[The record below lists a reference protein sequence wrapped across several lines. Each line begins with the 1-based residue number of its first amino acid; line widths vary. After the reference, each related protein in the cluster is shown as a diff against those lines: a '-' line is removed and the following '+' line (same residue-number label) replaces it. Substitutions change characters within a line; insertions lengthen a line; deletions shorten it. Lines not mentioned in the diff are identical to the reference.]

1 MSKSYDEIRKK
12 IVDGDVVVMTAQEF
26 KEYVKA
32 NGVKKAAKDVDIVT
46 TGTFGAM
53 CSSGAYFNF
62 GHSDPPM
69 KMQKVWMDGIPAYA
83 GLAAVDAYLG
93 ATELDETNN
102 MMHGGAHVIEDLV
115 RGKAVRLK
123 ATAYGTDCYPK
134 KEIDTYVSLKTV
146 NQAVLLNVR
155 NCYQNYAVATNSGS
169 RTLYTYM
176 GKLLPEYGNATY
188 SSAGELSPLMNDPY
202 YRSIGIGTRIFLGG
216 AQGFVIWEGTQFNPG
231 VPRTPAGV
239 PKRAAGSIAVI
250 GDLKQMSSEFLRGLT
265 FTRYGTSLGL
275 GIGIPIPILDEEMAR
290 ACAITDDQIVT
301 AMFDY
306 SQPTRSRTVLKE
318 TTYAELRSG
327 EIELKGK
334 QIPTSS
340 LSSLYKA
347 RQISQILKSQIQ
359 KGEFMIE
366 AGPELADGQGIQGTG
381 CPNGK
386 GGDVIED
393 QSRAQ
398 LQPRGREHTNH
409 TQPHRKIPSAG
420 EHTPR

>member
-1 MSKSYDEIRKK
+1 
-12 IVDGDVVVMTAQEF
+12 
-26 KEYVKA
+26 
-32 NGVKKAAKDVDIVT
+32 
-46 TGTFGAM
+46 
-53 CSSGAYFNF
+53 
-62 GHSDPPM
+62 
-69 KMQKVWMDGIPAYA
+69 
-83 GLAAVDAYLG
+83 
-93 ATELDETNN
+93 

-146 NQAVLLNVR
+146 NQAVLLNAR

-250 GDLKQMSSEFLRGLT
+250 GDLKQMSPEFLRGLT

-318 TTYAELRSG
+318 VTYAELRSG

-334 QIPTSS
+334 QISTSS

-366 AGPELADGQGIQGTG
+366 KPVQNLPMDRVFKAL
-381 CPNGK
+381 
-386 GGDVIED
+386 DVRTEKE
-393 QSRAQ
+393 AM
-398 LQPRGREHTNH
+398 
-409 TQPHRKIPSAG
+409 
-420 EHTPR
+420 

>member
-1 MSKSYDEIRKK
+1 MSKSYDEIQKK
-12 IVDGDVVVMTAQEF
+12 TMDGDVVVMTAQEF
-26 KEYVKA
+26 KEYVKS

-62 GHSDPPM
+62 GHSDPPI

-93 ATELDETNN
+93 ATELDDTNN

-146 NQAVLLNVR
+146 NQAVLLNAR

-250 GDLKQMSSEFLRGLT
+250 GDLKQMSPEFLRGLT

-306 SQPTRSRTVLKE
+306 SQPARSRTVLKE
-318 TTYAELRSG
+318 ITYAELRSG

-334 QIPTSS
+334 HIPTSS

-366 AGPELADGQGIQGTG
+366 KPVQNLPMDRVFR
-381 CPNGK
+381 PL
-386 GGDVIED
+386 DVRTEKE
-393 QSRAQ
+393 AM
-398 LQPRGREHTNH
+398 
-409 TQPHRKIPSAG
+409 
-420 EHTPR
+420 

>member
-1 MSKSYDEIRKK
+1 MSKSYDEIRKRTAE
-12 IVDGDVVVMTAQEF
+12 GNVVVMTAQEF
-26 KEYVKA
+26 KEYFKA

-62 GHSDPPM
+62 GHSDPPI

-93 ATELDETNN
+93 ATELDDTNN

-146 NQAVLLNVR
+146 NQAVLFNVR
-155 NCYQNYAVATNSGS
+155 NCYQNYAVATNSGP

-188 SSAGELSPLMNDPY
+188 SSAGELSPLINDPY

-216 AQGFVIWEGTQFNPG
+216 TQGFVIWEGTQFNPG
-231 VPRTPAGV
+231 VPRTPEGV

-306 SQPTRSRTVLKE
+306 SQPARSRTVLE
-318 TTYAELRSG
+318 EITYAELRSG

-334 QIPTSS
+334 HIPTSS

-359 KGEFMIE
+359 KGAFMIE
-366 AGPELADGQGIQGTG
+366 KPVQNLAMDRVF
-381 CPNGK
+381 K
-386 GGDVIED
+386 ALDVRTEKE
-393 QSRAQ
+393 AM
-398 LQPRGREHTNH
+398 
-409 TQPHRKIPSAG
+409 
-420 EHTPR
+420 

>member
-1 MSKSYDEIRKK
+1 VSKSYDEIRKK
-12 IVDGDVVVMTAQEF
+12 TVNGDVVVMTALEF

-62 GHSDPPM
+62 GHSDPPI
-69 KMQKVWMDGIPAYA
+69 KMQKVWMDGISAYA

-134 KEIDTYVSLKTV
+134 KEIDTYVSLKTI

-188 SSAGELSPLMNDPY
+188 SSAGELSPLLNDPY

-318 TTYAELRSG
+318 ITYAELRSG

-334 QIPTSS
+334 HIPTSS

-359 KGEFMIE
+359 KGEFMMERPVQSLPMDRVFKALDVRTEKE
-366 AGPELADGQGIQGTG
+366 AM
-381 CPNGK
+381 
-386 GGDVIED
+386 
-393 QSRAQ
+393 
-398 LQPRGREHTNH
+398 
-409 TQPHRKIPSAG
+409 
-420 EHTPR
+420 

>member
-1 MSKSYDEIRKK
+1 VSKSYDEIRKK
-12 IVDGDVVVMTAQEF
+12 TADGDVVVMTAQEF
-26 KEYVKA
+26 KGFVKA
-32 NGVKKAAKDVDIVT
+32 NGVKKAAKEVDIVT

-69 KMQKVWMDGIPAYA
+69 KMQKVWMDGISAYA

-93 ATELDETNN
+93 ATELDDRNN

-115 RGKAVRLK
+115 RGKAIRLK

-155 NCYQNYAVATNSGS
+155 NCYQNYAVATNSGA

-188 SSAGELSPLMNDPY
+188 SSAGELSPLINDPY

-275 GIGIPIPILDEEMAR
+275 GIGIPIPILDEDMAR
-290 ACAITDDQIVT
+290 ACAVTDDQIVT

-318 TTYAELRSG
+318 ITYADLRSG

-347 RQISQILKSQIQ
+347 RQISQILKNQIQ

-366 AGPELADGQGIQGTG
+366 KPVQNLPMDRVFKAL
-381 CPNGK
+381 
-386 GGDVIED
+386 DVRTEKE
-393 QSRAQ
+393 AM
-398 LQPRGREHTNH
+398 
-409 TQPHRKIPSAG
+409 
-420 EHTPR
+420 

>member
-1 MSKSYDEIRKK
+1 VSKNYDEIRKK
-12 IVDGDVVVMTAQEF
+12 TMDGDVVVLTAQEF
-26 KEYVKA
+26 KKYVKA

-176 GKLLPEYGNATY
+176 GKLLPEYGNVTY

-250 GDLKQMSSEFLRGLT
+250 GDLKQMSHEFLRGLT

-275 GIGIPIPILDEEMAR
+275 GIGIPIPVLDEEMAR

-306 SQPTRSRTVLKE
+306 SQPTRSRTVLRE
-318 TTYAELRSG
+318 ITYAELRSG

-366 AGPELADGQGIQGTG
+366 KPVQNLPMDRVFKAL
-381 CPNGK
+381 
-386 GGDVIED
+386 DVRTEKE
-393 QSRAQ
+393 AM
-398 LQPRGREHTNH
+398 
-409 TQPHRKIPSAG
+409 
-420 EHTPR
+420 

>member
-1 MSKSYDEIRKK
+1 VSKSYDEIRKK
-12 IVDGDVVVMTAQEF
+12 TMDGDVVVMTAQEF
-26 KEYVKA
+26 KEYVKS

-62 GHSDPPM
+62 GHSDPPI

-146 NQAVLLNVR
+146 NQAVLLNAR

-318 TTYAELRSG
+318 VTYAELRSG

-334 QIPTSS
+334 QISTSS

-366 AGPELADGQGIQGTG
+366 KPVQNLPMDRVFKTL
-381 CPNGK
+381 
-386 GGDVIED
+386 DVRTEKE
-393 QSRAQ
+393 AM
-398 LQPRGREHTNH
+398 
-409 TQPHRKIPSAG
+409 
-420 EHTPR
+420 

>member
-1 MSKSYDEIRKK
+1 VSKSYDEIRKK
-12 IVDGDVVVMTAQEF
+12 TTDGDVVVMTAQEF
-26 KEYVKA
+26 KKYVKA

-62 GHSDPPM
+62 GHSDPPI

-93 ATELDETNN
+93 ATELDDTNN

-146 NQAVLLNVR
+146 NQAVLLNAR

-250 GDLKQMSSEFLRGLT
+250 GDLKQMSPEFLRGLT

-306 SQPTRSRTVLKE
+306 SQPARSRTVLKE
-318 TTYAELRSG
+318 ITYAELRSG

-334 QIPTSS
+334 HIPTSS

-347 RQISQILKSQIQ
+347 RQISQILKNQIQ

-366 AGPELADGQGIQGTG
+366 KPVQNLPMDRVFR
-381 CPNGK
+381 PL
-386 GGDVIED
+386 DVRTEKE
-393 QSRAQ
+393 AM
-398 LQPRGREHTNH
+398 
-409 TQPHRKIPSAG
+409 
-420 EHTPR
+420 

>member
-1 MSKSYDEIRKK
+1 VSKSYDEIRKK
-12 IVDGDVVVMTAQEF
+12 TMDGDVVVMTAQEF
-26 KEYVKA
+26 KKYVKA

-62 GHSDPPM
+62 GHSDPPI

-93 ATELDETNN
+93 ATELDDTNN

-146 NQAVLLNVR
+146 NQAVLLNAR
-155 NCYQNYAVATNSGS
+155 NCYQNYAVATNAGS

-250 GDLKQMSSEFLRGLT
+250 GDLKQMSPEFLRGLT

-306 SQPTRSRTVLKE
+306 SQPARSRTVLKE
-318 TTYAELRSG
+318 ITYAELRSG

-334 QIPTSS
+334 HIPTSS

-347 RQISQILKSQIQ
+347 RQITQILKSQIQ

-366 AGPELADGQGIQGTG
+366 KPVQNLPMDRVFR
-381 CPNGK
+381 PL
-386 GGDVIED
+386 DVRTEKE
-393 QSRAQ
+393 AM
-398 LQPRGREHTNH
+398 
-409 TQPHRKIPSAG
+409 
-420 EHTPR
+420 

>member
-12 IVDGDVVVMTAQEF
+12 TMDGDVVVMTAQEF
-26 KEYVKA
+26 KKYVKA

-62 GHSDPPM
+62 GHSDPPI

-93 ATELDETNN
+93 ATELDDTNN

-146 NQAVLLNVR
+146 NQAVLLNAR

-250 GDLKQMSSEFLRGLT
+250 GDLKQMSPEFLRGLT

-306 SQPTRSRTVLKE
+306 SQPARSRTVLKE
-318 TTYAELRSG
+318 ITYAELRSG

-334 QIPTSS
+334 HIPTSS

-366 AGPELADGQGIQGTG
+366 KPVQNLPMDRVFKAL
-381 CPNGK
+381 
-386 GGDVIED
+386 DVRTEKE
-393 QSRAQ
+393 AM
-398 LQPRGREHTNH
+398 
-409 TQPHRKIPSAG
+409 
-420 EHTPR
+420 